1 MARKES
7 RPTVRPITRIEL
19 SESNI
24 RLRVILLGILI
35 LVAVVAIGMA
45 IYYGIQDQP
54 GWMEVKTTCDEPNYS
69 SEFAFMYDFSKA
81 GDQAM
86 AVNRGV
92 IQLYS
97 TAMEDAYRIFS
108 KDASTEQIYNLY
120 FLNNNYNRN
129 VTIDPA
135 LYRALELLDSYDN
148 RSIFLAPVYAE
159 YDRVLRSESDVE
171 ASEYDPSKN
180 PEAKAYLD
188 ALMTFVRDPEAI
200 NLQLLGDNQVCL
212 QVSEEYLAF
221 AQEQEITEFL
231 DFGWMRNAFVADY
244 IANLLL
250 DAGYDDGYLESVDGF
265 HRSLSD
271 VGALQKNIYHR
282 QGKDIYIPGT
292 MTCSGKLSMVAL
304 RDYPLSTLDR
314 WAYYVYEDGRIVSNR
329 VNPETGDCRMAAAEL
344 VSYSGDLSCAGLLL
358 EMLPIVFAE
367 DLDED
372 ALNALR
378 EQGIYSVWC
387 EKLALCYNQQ
397 DLPLETRE
405 NEGGLLFEKRFVS

>member
-7 RPTVRPITRIEL
+7 KPTVRPITRIEL

-108 KDASTEQIYNLY
+108 KDASTEQIHNLY

-135 LYRALELLDSYDN
+135 LYRALELLASYDN

-180 PEAKAYLD
+180 QDAKAYLD

-250 DAGYDDGYLESVDGF
+250 DAGDRKSV
-265 HRSLSD
+265 
-271 VGALQKNIYHR
+271 V
-282 QGKDIYIPGT
+282 
-292 MTCSGKLSMVAL
+292 
-304 RDYPLSTLDR
+304 
-314 WAYYVYEDGRIVSNR
+314 
-329 VNPETGDCRMAAAEL
+329 
-344 VSYSGDLSCAGLLL
+344 
-358 EMLPIVFAE
+358 
-367 DLDED
+367 
-372 ALNALR
+372 
-378 EQGIYSVWC
+378 
-387 EKLALCYNQQ
+387 
-397 DLPLETRE
+397 
-405 NEGGLLFEKRFVS
+405 